1 MAIDGSRGD
10 WFSRPAETVAG
21 WCKRRRPAYNL
32 SPVDKTFMLIG
43 SVAALIGVGFGA
55 FGAHG
60 LRGRLSPEMLAVF
73 ETGVRYQMY
82 HAFALLIT
90 ALALARFDGW
100 LLRTAGWLFTAG
112 IVLFSGSLY
121 ALALSGVTVLGAI
134 TPLGGWRFSLAGLLH
149 HRGDLIACG
158 VRPSCREHE
167 DTTTRRRTKKN
178 QATESPRHGGAFRVD
193 SAGAAKGGTVG
204 VAPRHEPTQR
214 SARLVSRCDP
224 TVHVGLRCRPSRR
237 IDRTVRFAIVAPL
250 LCVSVPPWQSP

>member
-1 MAIDGSRGD
+1 M
-10 WFSRPAETVAG
+10 
-21 WCKRRRPAYNL
+21 
-32 SPVDKTFMLIG
+32 DKTFMLIG

-134 TPLGGWRFSLAGLLH
+134 TPLGGVAFLAGWACFI
-149 HRGDLIACG
+149 IA
-158 VRPSCREHE
+158 
-167 DTTTRRRTKKN
+167 
-178 QATESPRHGGAFRVD
+178 
-193 SAGAAKGGTVG
+193 
-204 VAPRHEPTQR
+204 
-214 SARLVSRCDP
+214 
-224 TVHVGLRCRPSRR
+224 
-237 IDRTVRFAIVAPL
+237 AI
-250 LCVSVPPWQSP
+250 